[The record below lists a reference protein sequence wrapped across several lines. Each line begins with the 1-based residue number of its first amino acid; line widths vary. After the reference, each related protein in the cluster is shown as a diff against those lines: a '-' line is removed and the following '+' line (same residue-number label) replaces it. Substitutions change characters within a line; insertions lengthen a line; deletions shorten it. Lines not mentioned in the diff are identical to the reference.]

1 MAAATEAMP
10 VIREGVGIMPVL
22 SEALGRPALIAALV
36 VIAAAL
42 AIWVWR
48 RQRLHGAGRMML
60 AWILSPIGRWLSLV
74 GAVFA
79 ALGIAWLKGRA
90 AGKAAWQAKRQAA
103 KAKALTTS
111 LGDST

>member
-1 MAAATEAMP
+1 
-10 VIREGVGIMPVL
+10 
-22 SEALGRPALIAALV
+22 
-36 VIAAAL
+36 
-42 AIWVWR
+42 
-48 RQRLHGAGRMML
+48 MML

-103 KAKALTTS
+103 KAKAITTS
-111 LGDST
+111 SEIRHDVQTDSGAGLDRRLDRWMRD